1 MGINENANYAELI
14 NDYHKNPD
22 GFVFFI
28 GSGLSFP
35 LFPTWAVFLENII
48 DASGFTEND
57 KCTLRELLEQKNYLD
72 VAEFCINAV
81 GEIKYRDILEKTF
94 DIDIEEK
101 NISEAYKAL
110 FALSPQ
116 IIITTNY
123 DRIPE
128 VLSAGRYRI
137 FTNHNA
143 AECARAIMADK
154 KVIFKIHGDITD
166 QSSIVL
172 KSSDYQKIIF
182 SNQGTRQFLH
192 SLLSTKRFIFIG
204 FSLSDPHINSILENL
219 KTINNGLPISHYL
232 LLNEQ
237 SAVRIHLFENRYGV
251 RIMPYSLSDSSHIE
265 VVNFLRCL
273 NTNQTENI
281 FIKIAPQKIIVAND
295 YSEYLFNEL
304 KNTFN
309 ENMIISISKKTI
321 ELSIVPIGQTSTE
334 IQQELLALI
343 KYFKY
348 PCNDIDTI
356 KIYLFSDQKAS
367 IDFDENQ
374 SLIMY
379 LLISL
384 DVVIKYNSKQ
394 ISLSV
399 LWDNI
404 SFYQPPFLSNPLVSP
419 HKVSFPLNLQFLTL

>member
-1 MGINENANYAELI
+1 MGINENANYVELI

-22 GFVFFI
+22 SFVFFI
-28 GSGLSFP
+28 GSGLSSP
-35 LFPTWAVFLENII
+35 LFPTWAVFLEKII
-48 DASGFTEND
+48 ETSDFSEED
-57 KCTLRELLEQKNYLD
+57 KCTLKELLGQKNYLD
-72 VAEFCINAV
+72 VAEFCINTI
-81 GEIKYRDILEKTF
+81 GEVKYRDILEKTF

-101 NISEAYKAL
+101 NISESYKAL

-128 VLSAGRYRI
+128 VLSIGQYRI

-143 AECARAIMADK
+143 SECARAIAVGK
-154 KVIFKIHGDITD
+154 KVIFKIHGDITA
-166 QSSIVL
+166 QSSIIL

-182 SNQGTRQFLH
+182 SNQNTRQLLH
-192 SLLSTKRFIFIG
+192 SLLSTRKFIFVG
-204 FSLSDPHINSILENL
+204 FSLSDPHISSILENL
-219 KTINNGLPISHYL
+219 KTINNNLPVSHYL

-237 SAVRIHLFENRYGV
+237 ASVRIHLFENRYGV
-251 RIMPYSLSDSSHIE
+251 KIIPYSPSDSSHIE
-265 VVNFLRCL
+265 VANFLRCL

-281 FIKIAPQKIIVAND
+281 FIKAEPQKMITTDD

-309 ENMIISISKKTI
+309 KNLIISISEKTI
-321 ELSIVPIGQTSTE
+321 ELSITPIGQTATE
-334 IQQELLALI
+334 LQQELLALI

-348 PCNDIDTI
+348 PCSNIDVI
-356 KIYLFSDQKAS
+356 KINLYSNQESL

-374 SLIMY
+374 LLIMY
-379 LLISL
+379 LSIKF
-384 DVVIKYNSKQ
+384 DIINKYNNRQ
-394 ISLSV
+394 ITLSV

-404 SFYQPPFLSNPLVSP
+404 SFYQPPLLSNPLVSP
-419 HKVSFPLNLQFLTL
+419 QRVSFPLNLQFLDL